1 MTEIF
6 YDRSRKPY
14 LKNFKVPLF
23 RYAKRIQNL
32 ENDRQL
38 RRSMRKYV
46 GQCDL
51 ELTQLLTS
59 RNLKDFE
66 KSVLR
71 RLPKSES
78 LKIAMGILE
87 TLYYT
92 LNQLIPEISVL
103 LRPAL
108 LDQNFS
114 EGLVFR
120 VVQKFQSKSKS
131 TLADDTR
138 VLAEGGEYSVLET
151 QGKHPIKGYGMDFLT
166 ESFCDA
172 KEILPSIS
180 TSIKHPMILLV
191 ADRTDHL
198 SLLYTIQALE
208 RDNIAFKICDPDEGT

>member
-1 MTEIF
+1 
-6 YDRSRKPY
+6 
-14 LKNFKVPLF
+14 
-23 RYAKRIQNL
+23 
-32 ENDRQL
+32 
-38 RRSMRKYV
+38 MRKYV

-78 LKIAMGILE
+78 LKIAVGILE

-92 LNQLIPEISVL
+92 LNQLIPEISIL

-151 QGKHPIKGYGMDFLT
+151 QGKHPIKGYGMDFLV

-172 KEILPSIS
+172 KEILPSTS

-198 SLLYTIQALE
+198 SLLYTLQALE
-208 RDNIAFKICDPDEGT
+208 RENIAFKICDPD